1 MAIMVSRR
9 RVLALCSLSAVTLAG
24 CNAGDDDP
32 DDSDG
37 PDPDAP
43 DPDGPDP
50 DAPDDSLTDVRDFG
64 AAVDGTT
71 DDTQAVRDA
80 IDAVGPGGTV
90 YFPSGTMLVSADDKT
105 EEGAKAIEVRGD
117 DLADDVTF
125 RGDGEESVIRLDGGH
140 EDNHGLFSWK
150 PESGISGHVVRDL
163 TVDGNRDEQPAD
175 PENDDNGL
183 NLGVSEAG
191 SDDATVDITF
201 RDVRSVDA
209 NTEGFTFLQGG
220 CVAER
225 CTASGAGKHGFGIDT
240 YDKTGPV
247 RPPVVV
253 RNSHA
258 YDCDIY
264 GIDCSGGTTLVED
277 CVLEENG
284 WGMKTTG
291 QVIDATY
298 RRVRLANND
307 SIGYQRNDTP
317 TETGEAATVEFDHVV
332 ARLNGD
338 QGFRFGRDTEYA
350 VGTITALGNN
360 GAGSGSGNIAIMD
373 NATVTA
379 DEVRSFDAQTGAGI
393 HYWSTEQ
400 STISRYVNF
409 GNRNGPFDGEIE
421 KLVVRAVDV
430 DVPNDIVDSIA
441 TGPVPSAD
449 EVGVGT
455 GD

>member
-1 MAIMVSRR
+1 MVSRR
-9 RVLALCSLSAVTLAG
+9 RVLALCSLSAVALAG
-24 CNAGDDDP
+24 CNARD
-32 DDSDG
+32 DDSDE
-37 PDPDAP
+37 DA
-43 DPDGPDP
+43 DGPGP
-50 DAPDDSLTDVRDFG
+50 DAPDDDLVDVRDFG

-80 IDAVGPGGTV
+80 IDAVEAGGTV
-90 YFPSGTMLVSADDKT
+90 YFPSGTTLVSADDKT
-105 EEGAKAIEVRGD
+105 AEGAKAIEVRGD
-117 DLADDVTF
+117 DLPDDVTF
-125 RGDGEESVIRLDGGH
+125 RGDGEESVVRLAGGH

-163 TVDGNRDEQPAD
+163 TVDGNRGEQPAD

-201 RDVRSVDA
+201 RDVWSVDA

-225 CTASGAGKHGFGIDT
+225 CTATGAGKHGFGIDT
-240 YDKTGPV
+240 YDNVGPAL
-247 RPPVVV
+247 PPVTI

-264 GIDCSGGTTLVED
+264 GIDCSGGSTVVED

-284 WGMKTTG
+284 WGAKTTAH
-291 QVIDATY
+291 VVEAAF
-298 RRVRLANND
+298 RRVRIANNRQL
-307 SIGYQRNDTP
+307 GYQRNDLP
-317 TETGEAATVEFDHVV
+317 TETGESAAVEFDHVV
-332 ARLNGD
+332 SQANGD

-350 VGTITALGNN
+350 IGTVTALGNN
-360 GAGSGSGNIAIMD
+360 SGADGSGNIAIMD

-379 DEVRSFDAQTGAGI
+379 DEVRSFNAEAGAGI

-421 KLVVRAVDV
+421 KLVVEAIDV
-430 DVPNDIVDSIA
+430 DVPSDIVDSIA

-449 EVGVGT
+449 EVGAGT